1 MRKFRRQTA
10 LFWAGIISLS
20 LLAGCGRYGVKEKQA
35 GVDTKGENPAAD
47 TENAEKRMGRYLE
60 AIWRIALREQS
71 EAVRSVDVAEL
82 LGVSKASVNKAL
94 STLKE
99 NGYVEQHRYG
109 RVTLTN
115 DGAAYARRLWRSHR
129 ALRTFLETELG
140 VDPQV
145 ADEEACRMEHALSD
159 DTMNRWVHYLE
170 KAGIAVDTV

>member
-1 MRKFRRQTA
+1 MSESEKDTVPA
-10 LFWAGIISLS
+10 SHLS
-20 LLAGCGRYGVKEKQA
+20 MANE
-35 GVDTKGENPAAD
+35 D
-47 TENAEKRMGRYLE
+47 YLE

-99 NGYVEQHRYG
+99 NGYV
-109 RVTLTN
+109 
-115 DGAAYARRLWRSHR
+115 
-129 ALRTFLETELG
+129 
-140 VDPQV
+140 DPQV

>member
-1 MRKFRRQTA
+1 MSESEKDTVPA
-10 LFWAGIISLS
+10 SPLS
-20 LLAGCGRYGVKEKQA
+20 MANE
-35 GVDTKGENPAAD
+35 D
-47 TENAEKRMGRYLE
+47 YLE

-129 ALRTFLETELG
+129 ALRTFLECG
-140 VDPQV
+140 SSGG
-145 ADEEACRMEHALSD
+145 R
-159 DTMNRWVHYLE
+159 
-170 KAGIAVDTV
+170 